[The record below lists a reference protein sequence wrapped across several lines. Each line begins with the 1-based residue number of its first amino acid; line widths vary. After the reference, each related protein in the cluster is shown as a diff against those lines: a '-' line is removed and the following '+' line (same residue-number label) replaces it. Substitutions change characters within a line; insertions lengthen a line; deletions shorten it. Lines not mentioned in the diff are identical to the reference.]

1 MNFRLSFSHRFAI
14 LWTMNNRKQ
23 GLKRAELK
31 LFRELDVK
39 MDLDEASVL
48 TKKQDGSDPNIDRLE
63 DYDAERSAL
72 EFARDEINT
81 RLNGE
86 GYPAQVGL
94 YALNA
99 CEALERA
106 LEDAPEIMKEESE
119 EVK

>member
-1 MNFRLSFSHRFAI
+1 MNVILTFAHRFAI
-14 LWTMNNRKQ
+14 LWTMNNRKE

-31 LFRELDVK
+31 LFRELDSE
-39 MDLDEASVL
+39 MNLDEASVL
-48 TKKQDGSDPNIDRLE
+48 IKKDDNSGPNIHRVV
-63 DYDAERSAL
+63 DYNVERSAL

-99 CEALERA
+99 HEALDRA
-106 LEDAPEIMKEESE
+106 LEEEPEKETE
-119 EVK
+119 